1 MVWKCVFPLRSSCLF
16 GSFLALNSISEEFYL
31 IPRAQNYT
39 VAPLMCITLQFGSRK
54 CLQMKTSQ
62 AIEATASHPSG
73 PPIIHKELEEL
84 LGLPSIMHANT
95 GVEKKKK
102 KKKWSQKQ
110 YISGAWLDPLNSLTN
125 KQMKQGGDKSLA
137 SEGGLHFFFVKWILT
152 RSKLDGRS
160 KHNQLQPSALGK

>member
-1 MVWKCVFPLRSSCLF
+1 MVWKCVYPLRSSCLF

-39 VAPLMCITLQFGSRK
+39 VAPLMCITLQFGSRR
-54 CLQMKTSQ
+54 CLQIKTSQ
-62 AIEATASHPSG
+62 AIEVTTSHPSG

-84 LGLPSIMHANT
+84 LGLPSITHANNT
-95 GVEKKKK
+95 AVLKT
-102 KKKWSQKQ
+102 KWSQKQ

-137 SEGGLHFFFVKWILT
+137 SEGGLDIYIYFFKWIPT